1 MADRAPLP
9 SYESTA
15 RGYQQQDIVA
25 APGGSPLD
33 STASLASPE
42 SASLTQQLPD
52 ASSTSLG
59 AIITSSTLRPMPP
72 SSSAP
77 GTCRPTFG
85 RRGRTQLKLAS
96 RSVPSAAHTL
106 KDLPPA
112 AADVELQNPSS
123 DSLPD
128 SIPARVRARQR
139 QRFFGPALAWSY
151 RQQRDMSRTLDFSDL
166 LRQPPTPDEREEDS
180 DSDASSIG
188 SDLELDKDPEAI
200 SMRDLLQSKWSAG

>member
-77 GTCRPTFG
+77 GRRRPNF
-85 RRGRTQLKLAS
+85 RCQGRTRLKSTTESLPAS
-96 RSVPSAAHTL
+96 AHTL
-106 KDLPPA
+106 NELPPE
-112 AADVELQNPSS
+112 AADAELQERSS
-123 DSLPD
+123 GSLPNAL
-128 SIPARVRARQR
+128 PPQVRARQR